1 MTYSRDESSTPPS
14 HLARVRGCLLGGALG
29 DALGAPVEFLSLAEI
44 RNACGPDGATELLS
58 AYGRVGAITDDTQM
72 TLFTAEGLIRAAQ
85 RGRDRGICNPN
96 LVLKHAYWGWLTT
109 QGYAWES
116 IATDGFEPGGWL
128 IEERTLHSLRA
139 PGNTCVAALRSLSG
153 DLQARNDSKGCG
165 GVMRS
170 APVGLTLVPDLDAFE
185 YGCSFAA
192 ITHGHPTG
200 QLASGAFA
208 LIVSR
213 LAEGADLETSAIDA
227 LRRLKEEPEDRA
239 DETVRAVEVA
249 LAAAADTRA
258 RPPSAEVV
266 TSLGR
271 GWIAEEALAIGLYCA
286 LVADDFVHGVR
297 LAVNHGGDSDST
309 GSITGNLLGSWWGDG
324 ALPEAWLEQLEAREI
339 IERLARD
346 FTLCFEQD
354 EVFFDFEA
362 YPSW

>member
-1 MTYSRDESSTPPS
+1 MNGPDISYA
-14 HLARVRGCLLGGALG
+14 ARVRGCLLGGALG
-29 DALGAPVEFLSLAEI
+29 DALGAPVEFLSLKQI
-44 RNACGPDGATELLS
+44 RDVCGPDGITELEP

-72 TLFTAEGLIRAAQ
+72 TLFTVEGLIRAAQ
-85 RGRDRGICNPN
+85 RARDRGICDPN
-96 LVLKHAYWGWLTT
+96 AVLRHAYWRWLTT
-109 QGYAWES
+109 QGYEWDR
-116 IATDGFEPGGWL
+116 IAFEGDEPGGWL

-139 PGNTCVAALRSLSG
+139 PGNTCVSALRAVPD
-153 DLQARNDSKGCG
+153 DLRAQNDSKGCG

-170 APVGLTLVPDLDAFE
+170 APVGLARDLDPFE

-208 LIVSR
+208 LTVRR
-213 LAEGADLETSAIDA
+213 LCEGTNLETAARDA
-227 LRRLKEEPEDRA
+227 LRRLA
-239 DETVRAVEVA
+239 DEGERQSSETIDALEAA
-249 LAAAADTRA
+249 LATAADTSA

-266 TSLGR
+266 ESLGK

-286 LVADDFVHGVR
+286 LVAEDFLHGVR

-309 GSITGNLLGSWWGDG
+309 GSITGNLLGAWWGEE
-324 ALPEAWLEQLEAREI
+324 ALPEAWLEQLEARPI

-346 FTLCFEQD
+346 FTICFEQED
-354 EVFFDFEA
+354 VFLDFEA